1 MMKRTGLSKNILVA
15 ITTLFGVGY
24 CPGIPGTAA
33 SVVAVLVFILI
44 KSPIYYLIFTLFS
57 IAVAFLLST
66 PAEKV
71 FGVKDCKKIVID
83 DFSGMLLSLLFIP
96 KTIELVIPAFFLFRM
111 FDMLKVPPANKI
123 EQFPGAK
130 GIVGDDLVAG
140 IYANLAIQIVRLALK
155 ILS

>member
-1 MMKRTGLSKNILVA
+1 MKKIGLAKNILVA

-24 CPGIPGTAA
+24 CPGLPGTAA
-33 SVVAVLVFILI
+33 SVVAVLIFILI
-44 KSPIYYLIFTLFS
+44 KSPIYYLIFTVAS
-57 IAVAFLLST
+57 VAAAFLLST

-83 DFSGMLLSLLFIP
+83 DFSGMLVSLLFIP
-96 KTIELVIPAFFLFRM
+96 KTIKFVIIAFFLFRM
-111 FDMLKVPPANKI
+111 FDMLKVPPANKL
-123 EQFPGAK
+123 ERLPGAR

-140 IYANLAIQIVRLALK
+140 IYANIVIQIARLALK